1 MAYEPNPVAIN
12 LLKEN
17 IILNGC
23 ENIHVF
29 EKGVASSTKEL
40 RIDNLDGENS
50 GSTHVSDDGVAV
62 LMAPIALRDVES
74 VLSDSPVFVKIDT
87 EGFEMEVLTG
97 LSELLS
103 AKKVSQLVVEI
114 DKGNLEKFGSSPE
127 MVYQYLANYGFLPK
141 RGLLGGHYDEVF
153 SAK

>member
-1 MAYEPNPVAIN
+1 M
-12 LLKEN
+12 
-17 IILNGC
+17 
-23 ENIHVF
+23 
-29 EKGVASSTKEL
+29 ASSTKEL

-50 GSTHVSDDGVAV
+50 GSTDVSDDGVAV

-127 MVYQYLANYGFLPK
+127 MVYRYLANYGFLPK
-141 RGLLGGHYDEVF
+141 RGLSVGHYGEVF
-153 SAK
+153 SAG